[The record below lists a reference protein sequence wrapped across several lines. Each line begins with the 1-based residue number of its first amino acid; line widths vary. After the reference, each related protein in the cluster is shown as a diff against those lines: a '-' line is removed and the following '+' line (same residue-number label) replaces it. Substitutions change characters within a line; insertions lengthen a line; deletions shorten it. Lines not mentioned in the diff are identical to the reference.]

1 MKEYIDKEDAIDILF
16 AAFASHWKLDCS
28 TVDDMIQRKVVHA
41 KNKIKETPAADV
53 VERKSSD
60 TGETES
66 KPHKWLRG
74 EAALAKAILGTIP
87 GAYALCRHTDGH
99 PYLDSAWDCVDTI
112 LVLIHGE
119 ESQTLFSPHYFPSLR
134 PNEQVALEYII
145 NNTEEVEHEG
155 VH

>member
-1 MKEYIDKEDAIDILF
+1 MKEYIEREAVCNLCNNKEEY
-16 AAFASHWKLDCS
+16 CG
-28 TVDDMIQRKVVHA
+28 
-41 KNKIKETPAADV
+41 KEKCPVYKAPAADV

-74 EAALAKAILGTIP
+74 EAALAKAILDTIP

-99 PYLDSAWDCVDTI
+99 PYLDSAWDCLDTI

-145 NNTEEVEHEG
+145 NNADMREVDHEG